1 MISRVPVFIGVV
13 LGVVFLAGC
22 EKREMHVKTVKVN
35 SSAVYCLFDP
45 SCAVN
50 STDSSR
56 TPIPMQTGGTAL
68 LHSRTFAG
76 KPGTPASGL
85 YGYEYRLDL
94 EKASETMVDIE
105 GVATKRRPCVLT
117 LSLEFGPIV
126 DILDYDGDGK
136 AGDLIYVVTSGGP
149 GTIKLGAVHRW
160 RNKLIVNFDSPI
172 CVGPSGGHGDSSYF
186 FGLVSAQPSM
196 SATATVKEMAGLSAT
211 PVKYEQLPRTA
222 KLAHLPSY
230 NVPVLAPKISQA
242 QEPKGS
248 ENLEPHPEHSEQ

>member
-1 MISRVPVFIGVV
+1 MIRMVPVVIGLMLGAIFI
-13 LGVVFLAGC
+13 AGC

-56 TPIPMQTGGTAL
+56 TPIPMQAGGTAL

-105 GVATKRRPCVLT
+105 GVATRRRPCVLT

-126 DILDYDGDGK
+126 ETLDYDGDGK
-136 AGDLIYVVTSGGP
+136 AGDAIYVVTSGGP
-149 GTIKLGAVHRW
+149 GTIKPGAVHRW
-160 RNKLIVNFDSPI
+160 RNKLIVGFDSPI

-186 FGLVSAQPSM
+186 FWPCLHAAIDVRHSNRQGDGRLIRDAGQIR
-196 SATATVKEMAGLSAT
+196 ATATDGKTRA
-211 PVKYEQLPRTA
+211 PA
-222 KLAHLPSY
+222 KLQRAGPRPQDQPGAGAEGLRRS
-230 NVPVLAPKISQA
+230 
-242 QEPKGS
+242 
-248 ENLEPHPEHSEQ
+248 